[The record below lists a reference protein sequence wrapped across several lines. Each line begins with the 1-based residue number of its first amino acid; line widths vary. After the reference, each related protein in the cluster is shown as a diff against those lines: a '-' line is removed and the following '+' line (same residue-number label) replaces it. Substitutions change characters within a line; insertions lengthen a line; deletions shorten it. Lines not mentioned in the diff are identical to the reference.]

1 MNTEEL
7 KKEINEKINQLND
20 NEVLLSLKNLLNMS
34 DSNLANFL
42 KLANEK
48 LHSEHFSETEDFT
61 GYIKEWV
68 KNM

>member
-7 KKEINEKINQLND
+7 KKQILDKVSLLNNE
-20 NEVLLSLKNLLNMS
+20 EVLLSLNNLLNMS

-48 LHSEHFSETEDFT
+48 LQDEEFSETEDFN

-68 KNM
+68 KSM

>member
-7 KKEINEKINQLND
+7 KKEIIEKINLLNE
-20 NEVLLSLKNLLNMS
+20 NEVLLSLNSLLNMS
-34 DSNLANFL
+34 NENLTSFL
-42 KLANEK
+42 KIANEN
-48 LHSEHFSETEDFT
+48 LQGEHFSETEDFS